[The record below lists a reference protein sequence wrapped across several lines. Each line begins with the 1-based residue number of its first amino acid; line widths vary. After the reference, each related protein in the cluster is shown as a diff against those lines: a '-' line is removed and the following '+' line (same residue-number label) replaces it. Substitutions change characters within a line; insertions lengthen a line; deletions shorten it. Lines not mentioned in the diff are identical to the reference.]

1 MYILNLVYT
10 LDIFCEGMLWT
21 FLIISMK
28 WNYTNKRISQSAF
41 AAYDKNLEQVGT
53 TFSNF

>member
-28 WNYTNKRISQSAF
+28 WNYTNKRISQFAF